1 MLKETKPIAHQ
12 NKIKMM
18 RMNTCSHMIS
28 KQILKEIVMAQELL
42 IVKVQKMLIV
52 RKHELQAQE

>member
-1 MLKETKPIAHQ
+1 
-12 NKIKMM
+12 
-18 RMNTCSHMIS
+18 MIS

>member
-18 RMNTCSHMIS
+18 SMNTCSHMIS
-28 KQILKEIVMAQELL
+28 KPNFKEIVMAQELL
-42 IVKVQKMLIV
+42 IVKVQKMLTI
-52 RKHELQAQE
+52 RKHEL